1 MLDFDISPFDIS
13 KKNLSEAIVYSNHND
28 YWKNTP
34 HEGMNLLTIDQSG
47 KVGERTFHDWCRSC
61 ADIRIDYDDKNT
73 NQPDGVYEG
82 SISLASDPQINVNV
96 TNPKYLILTE
106 RVVRNKFRYE
116 NKTAR
121 IGKHGQF
128 QHENVKPKEFCD
140 LIVFLDYTPHEIY
153 LTIMSSDFD
162 LSEKHP
168 VFGVKPHIRKDSI
181 SGYKFDLGATA
192 IAKGIEAGITIR
204 VDDRTPKEHVHNFIK
219 KFLI

>member
-13 KKNLSEAIVYSNHND
+13 KKNLLEAITYSNDNNN
-28 YWKNTP
+28 WKDSP

-47 KVGERTFHDWCRSC
+47 KVGERTFYDWCRSC
-61 ADIRIDYDDKNT
+61 PDIRISYDDKNT

-82 SISLASDPQINVNV
+82 SISLAMEPEVNVNV

-106 RVVRNKFRYE
+106 RVMRNKYRYE

-140 LIVFLDYTPHEIY
+140 LIIFLDYTPNEIY
-153 LTIMSSDFD
+153 LTIMSSDFNIYD
-162 LSEKHP
+162 KHP
-168 VFGVKPHIRKDSI
+168 VFGVTPHIRKDNI
-181 SGYKFDLGATA
+181 NGYKFDLNAKSLQ
-192 IAKGIEAGITIR
+192 KGIDAGITMKI
-204 VDDRTPKEHVHNFIK
+204 DSRTPKEHVHNFIK